1 MADKQQITQKI
12 EPVVRA
18 SGLDLEEIELT
29 PAGRRTILR
38 VILDGDRMSLDDVAA
53 VSREISSLIDSDP
66 VFGEQAMTLEVTSR
80 GVDRPLTLARHWRR
94 NQGRLVSVTLAEG
107 EKFVG
112 RILSSEE
119 SSAVVNVD
127 GAERSISFADVTKAR
142 IEVEFKDLS

>member
-112 RILSSEE
+112 RILSSDE